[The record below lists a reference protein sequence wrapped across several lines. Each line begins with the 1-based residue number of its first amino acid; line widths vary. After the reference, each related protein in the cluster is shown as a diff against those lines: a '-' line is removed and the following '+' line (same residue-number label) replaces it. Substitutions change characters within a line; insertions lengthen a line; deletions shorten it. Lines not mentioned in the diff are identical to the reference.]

1 MSYYNPP
8 HHRFDTL
15 TGWRVFASE
24 PDTETIYG
32 DYHLKWT
39 VIDEEGRQRS
49 YTHSYAR
56 TKVHLSVDG
65 GQTWLE
71 ENSVWSL
78 YSTNHSLVG
87 NYHDTNSELNQ
98 ALIAAREEW
107 KVARRR
113 KLDRERREEFN
124 ALPPERRA
132 VVKAERSEAW
142 KLRKQKAEER
152 RMERTALIMN
162 QMLHLGPELV
172 RLKEDIEEALSLMGK
187 GGMDRSIPYYDS
199 RRRSLRTAGWIVND
213 LKLHIKNAHKRAE
226 DKNR

>member
-1 MSYYNPP
+1 MNNYNSP

-32 DYHLKWT
+32 DYRLKWT
-39 VIDEEGRQRS
+39 VIPPLEEG
-49 YTHSYAR
+49 YYAR
-56 TKVHLSVDG
+56 TKLHLSVDG
-65 GQTWLE
+65 GQNWLE
-71 ENSVWSL
+71 DNRVWGL
-78 YSTNHSLVG
+78 YSTNRSLIG
-87 NYHDTNSELNQ
+87 NYHENCSDFNK
-98 ALIAAREEW
+98 ALLAAREEW

-113 KLDRERREEFN
+113 KMDRERREQFN
-124 ALPPERRA
+124 ALPPEKRA

-152 RMERTALIMN
+152 RGERTARIMN

-172 RLKEDIEEALSLMGK
+172 RLKEDIEEALSLIGK

-199 RRRSLRTAGWIVND
+199 RRRYLRTAGWTVND

-226 DKNR
+226 EKNR